1 MEDIKTRLMFSP
13 LFKGVAPDEI
23 GKLIAQIDYQKR
35 GYKKG
40 ELIAQRG
47 DEYSSLMIVLTGAV
61 NAEMLDKTGK
71 IVKIEELKSGMPLA
85 AAVLFSNKSKLPVNI
100 TTLIDTDILYLPKE
114 SLVFL
119 MQKNNI
125 LMVNFMQMI
134 SNRATFLTERI
145 WFLSFKTIR
154 EKLCHYFLENS
165 NPESDR
171 FKLTLTQ
178 QQIADYF
185 GVTRPALARS
195 LAQLEEEQ
203 IAKIE
208 NKEVIILNWQRLK
221 EAISNN

>member
-13 LFKGVAPDEI
+13 LFKGVSPDEI
-23 GKLIAQIDYQKR
+23 GKLIAQVEHQKR
-35 GYKKG
+35 SYQKG

-47 DEYSSLMIVLTGAV
+47 DDYQSLMIVLTGAV

-100 TTLIDTDILYLPKE
+100 TTMVDTDILYFPKE
-114 SLVFL
+114 SLVLL
-119 MQKNNI
+119 MQKNNA
-125 LMVNFMQMI
+125 LMVNFLQMI

-154 EKLCHYFLENS
+154 EKLCHYILENA
-165 NPESDR
+165 NNENNR
-171 FKLTLTQ
+171 FKLNLTQ

-195 LAQLEEEQ
+195 IAQLEEEQ
-203 IAKIE
+203 IAKID
-208 NKEVIILNWQRLK
+208 NKEVVVIDWEKLK
-221 EAISNN
+221 SAVSN

>member
-13 LFKGVAPDEI
+13 LFRGVSPDEI
-23 GKLIAQIDYQKR
+23 GKLIALVDYQKR
-35 GYKKG
+35 KYLKG

-47 DEYSSLMIVLTGAV
+47 DDYQSLMIVLTGAV

-100 TTLIDTDILYLPKE
+100 TTLVDTDILYLPKE

-119 MQKNNI
+119 MQKNNT
-125 LMVNFMQMI
+125 LMVNFLQMI

-154 EKLCHYFLENS
+154 EKLCHYILENTNKES
-165 NPESDR
+165 NR
-171 FKLTLTQ
+171 FKLNMTQ

-208 NKEVIILNWQRLK
+208 NKEVVVLDWQKLK
-221 EAISNN
+221 TAVSN

>member
-1 MEDIKTRLMFSP
+1 MDAIHTRLMFCP

-23 GKLIAQIDYQKR
+23 GTLIAQVDYQKR
-35 GYKKG
+35 RYNKG

-47 DEYSSLMIVLTGAV
+47 DDYQSLMIVLTGAV
-61 NAEMLDKTGK
+61 NAEMIDKTGK
-71 IVKIEELKSGMPLA
+71 VIKIEELQSGMLLA
-85 AAVLFSNKSKLPVNI
+85 AAVLFSNKPKLPVNI
-100 TTLIDTDILYLPKE
+100 TTLTETDILYLPKT

-119 MQKNNI
+119 MQKSNPMLLNF
-125 LMVNFMQMI
+125 LQMV

-154 EKLCHYFLENS
+154 EKIAHYLIEQADR
-165 NPESDR
+165 ETDR
-171 FKLTLTQ
+171 FKMTLTQ

-203 IAKIE
+203 IIKIE
-208 NKEVIILNWQRLK
+208 HKELIILDRKKLMQSL
-221 EAISNN
+221 SM

>member
-13 LFKGVAPDEI
+13 LFKGVSPDEI
-23 GKLIAQIDYQKR
+23 GKLIAQVDYQKR
-35 GYKKG
+35 RYLKG

-47 DEYSSLMIVLTGAV
+47 DDYQSLMIVLTGAV

-100 TTLIDTDILYLPKE
+100 TTLVDTDILYLPKE

-119 MQKNNI
+119 MQKNNA
-125 LMVNFMQMI
+125 LMVNFLQMI

-154 EKLCHYFLENS
+154 EKLCHYILENT
-165 NPESDR
+165 NNEGNR
-171 FKLTLTQ
+171 FKLNMTQ

-208 NKEVIILNWQRLK
+208 NKEVVVLDWQKLK
-221 EAISNN
+221 AAVSN

>member
-1 MEDIKTRLMFSP
+1 MFSP
-13 LFKGVAPDEI
+13 LFKGVSPDEI
-23 GKLIAQIDYQKR
+23 EELIAQVDYQKR
-35 GYKKG
+35 RYQKG

-47 DEYSSLMIVLTGAV
+47 DHYQSLMIVLTGAV
-61 NAEMLDKTGK
+61 HGEMLDKTGK
-71 IVKIEELKSGMPLA
+71 VVKIEELKSGMPLA
-85 AAVLFSNKSKLPVNI
+85 AAVLFSNNPKLPVNI
-100 TTLIDTDILYLPKE
+100 TTLLDTDILFLPKE

-125 LMVNFMQMI
+125 LMVNFMRMI

-154 EKLCHYFLENS
+154 EKLCHYVLENS
-165 NPESDR
+165 TPDSNR
-171 FKLTLTQ
+171 IKLKLTQ

-203 IAKIE
+203 IIKIE
-208 NKEVIILNWQRLK
+208 NKEILVLNWQKLK
-221 EAISNN
+221 EAISN

>member
-13 LFKGVAPDEI
+13 LFKGVSPDEI
-23 GKLIAQIDYQKR
+23 GKLIAQVDYQKR
-35 GYKKG
+35 RYQKG

-47 DEYSSLMIVLTGAV
+47 DDYQSLMIVLTGAV

-100 TTLIDTDILYLPKE
+100 TTMVDTDILYLPKE

-119 MQKNNI
+119 MQKNNA
-125 LMVNFMQMI
+125 LMVNFLQMI

-154 EKLCHYFLENS
+154 EKLCHYILENADNES
-165 NPESDR
+165 NR
-171 FKLTLTQ
+171 FKLNLTQ

-208 NKEVIILNWQRLK
+208 NKEVVVLDWQKLK
-221 EAISNN
+221 SAVSN